1 MKWMGGGGGYAFSYV
16 NKRCLLDKWEY
27 KSWLCLE
34 EEREGEDA
42 LYCKLL
48 SKKKKKDKT
57 DTKQERQIE
66 IFNIWKIRFEE

>member
-48 SKKKKKDKT
+48 SKKKRRI
-57 DTKQERQIE
+57 RQIQS
-66 IFNIWKIRFEE
+66 KRDRQRFLISGK